1 MTDTFPGLPTLLGLP
16 TLDRPGCG
24 ASLLID
30 LIPAAGATAAPLGR
44 VA

>member
-1 MTDTFPGLPTLLGLP
+1 MTDTFLGLP
-16 TLDRPGCG
+16 TLGLPTLHCRGCG
-24 ASLLID
+24 ASLPID